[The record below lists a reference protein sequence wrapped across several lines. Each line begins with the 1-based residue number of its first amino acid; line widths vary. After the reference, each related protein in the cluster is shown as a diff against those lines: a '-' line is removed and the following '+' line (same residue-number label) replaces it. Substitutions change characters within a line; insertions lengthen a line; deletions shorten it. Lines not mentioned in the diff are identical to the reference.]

1 MHYKKTLVHK
11 IKTLDVK
18 IKAIKS
24 RYDLDR
30 KAAISPLPS
39 GKFEK
44 YEYLTGEDWAPK
56 SRAIEK
62 AKFEYFSLGQI
73 FNKGLKKEGKE
84 KETFKSESV
93 NLKYNQNRNVSTIK
107 DIRDFVT
114 WFFTKLK
121 KVNL

>member
-1 MHYKKTLVHK
+1 M
-11 IKTLDVK
+11 
-18 IKAIKS
+18 
-24 RYDLDR
+24 
-30 KAAISPLPS
+30 
-39 GKFEK
+39 
-44 YEYLTGEDWAPK
+44 
-56 SRAIEK
+56 
-62 AKFEYFSLGQI
+62 GQI

>member
-1 MHYKKTLVHK
+1 M
-11 IKTLDVK
+11 
-18 IKAIKS
+18 
-24 RYDLDR
+24 
-30 KAAISPLPS
+30 PS

-93 NLKYNQNRNVSTIK
+93 NLKYNQNRNVSKIK